1 MTVMDE
7 LIEWNHKYQTYMR
20 RYIEVTPARRDL
32 CFAPTADHWK
42 LLLRQEES
50 LHRQIERKTRLL
62 WAMQE
67 EDRQRKQDPQW
78 QEIVAQA
85 AETRQIQA
93 RDQDAELAKNMD
105 DAVMEIVKKF
115 NEIQEQSRQAAEK
128 KGRLR
133 ENRGR
138 GPGVRGRKTGVKG
151 RGSVVRRERN
161 SRVSR
166 WEYRRGPLGAR
177 CGGGPAGR
185 TAEKP

>member
-67 EDRQRKQDPQW
+67 EDRQRKQDPKW
-78 QEIVAQA
+78 QEIVRKRRRPDKSRHG
-85 AETRQIQA
+85 TRTP
-93 RDQDAELAKNMD
+93 
-105 DAVMEIVKKF
+105 
-115 NEIQEQSRQAAEK
+115 SW
-128 KGRLR
+128 
-133 ENRGR
+133 
-138 GPGVRGRKTGVKG
+138 P
-151 RGSVVRRERN
+151 
-161 SRVSR
+161 
-166 WEYRRGPLGAR
+166 
-177 CGGGPAGR
+177 R
-185 TAEKP
+185 TWTTR

>member
-67 EDRQRKQDPQW
+67 EDRQQKQDPQW

-93 RDQDAELAKNMD
+93 RDQDAELAKNVD

-128 KGRLR
+128 
-133 ENRGR
+133 
-138 GPGVRGRKTGVKG
+138 
-151 RGSVVRRERN
+151 
-161 SRVSR
+161 
-166 WEYRRGPLGAR
+166 
-177 CGGGPAGR
+177 
-185 TAEKP
+185 

>member
-67 EDRQRKQDPQW
+67 EDRQRRGDAQW

-85 AETRQIQA
+85 AENPTNPGTGPGRRVGQE
-93 RDQDAELAKNMD
+93 RGRRGNGDCE
-105 DAVMEIVKKF
+105 
-115 NEIQEQSRQAAEK
+115 EIQ
-128 KGRLR
+128 
-133 ENRGR
+133 
-138 GPGVRGRKTGVKG
+138 
-151 RGSVVRRERN
+151 RN
-161 SRVSR
+161 S
-166 WEYRRGPLGAR
+166 G
-177 CGGGPAGR
+177 
-185 TAEKP
+185 TKPSSS